1 MALKNAF
8 TTVHGINLTDAY
20 IRVEA
25 LRLATKS
32 TMAFNVCVYADRT
45 KPMVDGRPV
54 ECSYDLAGAN
64 PLEQAYDHLKMLPEF
79 ADAVDC

>member
-8 TTVHGINLTDAY
+8 TTVHGINLADAY

-32 TMAFNVCVYADRT
+32 TIAFNVCVYADPLR
-45 KPMVDGRPV
+45 PMIDGRTV
-54 ECSYDLAGAN
+54 ECAYDLAGEN
-64 PLEQAYDHLKMLPEF
+64 PLKQAYSYLKTLPEF
-79 ADAVDC
+79 AGAVDC

>member
-8 TTVHGINLTDAY
+8 TTVHGINLSDAY

-32 TMAFNVCVYADRT
+32 TIAFNVCFYADPA
-45 KPMVDGRPV
+45 KPMVDGRPI
-54 ECSYDLAGAN
+54 ECAYDLAGAN
-64 PLEQAYDHLKMLPEF
+64 PLEQAYAHLKSMPEF
-79 ADAVDC
+79 SGAVDC

>member
-1 MALKNAF
+1 MALKKSI
-8 TTVHGINLTDAY
+8 TTVHGINLSDAY

-32 TMAFNVCVYADRT
+32 TIAFNVCFYADPA
-45 KPMVDGRPV
+45 KPMVDGRPI
-54 ECSYDLAGAN
+54 ECAYNIAGAN
-64 PLEQAYDHLKMLPEF
+64 PLEQAYAHLKTLPDF

>member
-8 TTVHGINLTDAY
+8 TTVHGINLAGAY

-25 LRLATKS
+25 LRLSTKATI
-32 TMAFNVCVYADRT
+32 AFNVCIYADPT

-54 ECSYDLAGAN
+54 ECSYDLEGEN
-64 PLEQAYDHLKMLPEF
+64 PMEQAYAHLKTLPEF